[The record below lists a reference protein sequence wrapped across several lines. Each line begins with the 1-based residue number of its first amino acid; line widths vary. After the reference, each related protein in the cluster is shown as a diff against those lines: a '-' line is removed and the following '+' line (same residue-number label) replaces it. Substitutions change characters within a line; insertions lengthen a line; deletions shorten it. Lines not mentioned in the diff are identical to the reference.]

1 MIALIQASKIEDRLK
16 MVKLK
21 GLGRGLDALLSGND
35 SDASETSDMLRT
47 VNVQQLQPGKYQ
59 PRTHMDQ
66 ESLASLAESIRAQG
80 IMQPILVREIESDR
94 FEIIAGERRW
104 RASQFAGLTEV
115 PVLVRII
122 PDEVALV
129 MALIENIQRENL
141 NPIEEANG
149 IKRLIDEFDMTH
161 EMAAQAVGRSRSA
174 VTNLLRLQ
182 NLSPLVQEML
192 IQNKLDMGHARALLG
207 LTGSQQVMAAEEITQ
222 KQLSV
227 REAEKLA
234 KRLEVGEAT
243 KVKEKLKDQD
253 VVLLQQELS
262 ESLGADVQI
271 AVGNK
276 GAGVLKIRYGSLDQL
291 DEIISKI
298 KSRNFH

>member
-1 MIALIQASKIEDRLK
+1 

-35 SDASETSDMLRT
+35 NAVDETSDMLRT

-66 ESLASLAESIRAQG
+66 ESLASLAESIKSQG

-104 RASQFAGLTEV
+104 RASQLAGLKEV
-115 PVLVRII
+115 PVLVRVI
-122 PDEVALV
+122 PDEAALV

-161 EMAAQAVGRSRSA
+161 ELAAQAVGRSRSA

-207 LTGSQQVMAAEEITQ
+207 LPASQQVMAAEEITQ

-227 REAEKLA
+227 RETEKLA
-234 KRLEVGEAT
+234 KRLELGEF
-243 KVKEKLKDQD
+243 VKIKDKFKDQD

-271 AVGNK
+271 VVGTK
-276 GAGVLKIRYGSLDQL
+276 GAGTLKIRYGSLDQL
-291 DEIISKI
+291 DEIVAKM
-298 KSRNFH
+298 KSQKSH

>member
-1 MIALIQASKIEDRLK
+1 VIAIEDRLK

-35 SDASETSDMLRT
+35 SEANETADMLRT
-47 VNVQQLQPGKYQ
+47 VEVQQLQPGKYQ

-66 ESLASLAESIRAQG
+66 ESLASLAESIKAQG
-80 IMQPILVREIESDR
+80 IMQPILVREVESNR

-104 RASQFAGLTEV
+104 RASQLAGLKEV
-115 PVLVRII
+115 PVLVRVI

-192 IQNKLDMGHARALLG
+192 IQSKLDMGHARALLG
-207 LTGSQQVMAAEEITQ
+207 LSGSQQVMAAEEITQ

-227 REAEKLA
+227 REAEQLA
-234 KRLEVGEAT
+234 KRLEAGGVA
-243 KVKEKLKDQD
+243 KAKEKLKDQD
-253 VVLLQQELS
+253 VILLQQELS

-271 AVGNK
+271 AVGAK
-276 GAGVLKIRYGSLDQL
+276 GTGTLKIRYGSLDQL
-291 DEIISKI
+291 DEIIGKI
-298 KSRNFH
+298 KSQKFH